1 MGTNL
6 QTQNLSPDDFGGE
19 HLNGCNEI
27 LVVSR
32 PAAVEKVHADFLA
45 AGCDVIETDTFGGT
59 PVVLAEYGLGERAY
73 ELNRQAAAIARSVA
87 TDYSAN
93 GRPRFVAGSMGP
105 TTKLPSLGHMAF
117 REMERG
123 FYIQAQGLADG
134 GAERVHVEPVE
145 AAASRDVREGAVVV
159 VAVQRM
165 PGGRRAWRPGLA
177 VHVVGL
183 RQRRDAHRVG
193 GVREHDRA
201 ALALA
206 KVVTTRLC
214 LMRLQTKLASIAF
227 RCSPVRPN
235 LAVRLRWRINF

>member
-134 GAERVHVEPVE
+134 GADLLVIETCQDPLQIK
-145 AAASRDVREGAVVV
+145 AAMQACRKAMKIVGREIPIQ
-159 VAVQRM
+159 VQVTMETTGRM
-165 PGGRRAWRPGLA
+165 L
-177 VHVVGL
+177 VGTEI
-183 RQRRDAHRVG
+183 G
-193 GVREHDRA
+193 A
-201 ALALA
+201 ALKAG
-206 KVVTTRLC
+206 TNC
-214 LMRLQTKLASIAF
+214 GSCIPEITKLLALEKL
-227 RCSPVRPN
+227 SPV
-235 LAVRLRWRINF
+235 A